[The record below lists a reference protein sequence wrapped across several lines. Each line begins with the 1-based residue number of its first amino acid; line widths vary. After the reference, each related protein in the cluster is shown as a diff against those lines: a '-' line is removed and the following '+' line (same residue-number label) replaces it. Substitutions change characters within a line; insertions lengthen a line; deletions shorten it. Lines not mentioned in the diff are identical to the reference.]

1 MAIQSFE
8 MPENH
13 GHLLGDVPALIVVA
27 AALAALM
34 RIDFFRLTYR
44 SAAVP
49 RSFHSASCCPQVRTF
64 AIFSLRPEQVVLASA
79 AGLLVQ
85 RGCWRLN
92 PSKPRSNR
100 SAVITCLSLTL
111 LLRADSLFAHPAAAA
126 AILSKSMFRFG
137 E

>member
-27 AALAALM
+27 AALAALV

-49 RSFHSASCCPQVRTF
+49 RSFSLGILLSAS
-64 AIFSLRPEQVVLASA
+64 AY
-79 AGLLVQ
+79 
-85 RGCWRLN
+85 
-92 PSKPRSNR
+92 
-100 SAVITCLSLTL
+100 
-111 LLRADSLFAHPAAAA
+111 
-126 AILSKSMFRFG
+126 FRDF
-137 E
+137 